1 MKKPI
6 KFISS
11 RDGVFLMVFAYLFII
26 GCCVLAIREWIIN
39 PQNIVSWLV
48 GTCIIVAYTVLV
60 SWYFI
65 YFCFPHKSNIFL
77 FQKDLIV
84 QGTIEEFENIMYG
97 KIVPKGLV
105 SEQGLSE

>member
-1 MKKPI
+1 MIEGDTISAEGVQRSETKPI
-6 KFISS
+6 
-11 RDGVFLMVFAYLFII
+11 G
-26 GCCVLAIREWIIN
+26 
-39 PQNIVSWLV
+39 NIKKVV
-48 GTCIIVAYTVLV
+48 DMGN
-60 SWYFI
+60 WYKI